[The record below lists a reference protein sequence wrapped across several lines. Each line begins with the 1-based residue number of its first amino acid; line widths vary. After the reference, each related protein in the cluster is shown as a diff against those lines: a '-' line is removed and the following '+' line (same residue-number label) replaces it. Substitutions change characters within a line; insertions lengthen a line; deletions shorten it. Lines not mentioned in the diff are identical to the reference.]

1 MKKISFLF
9 VALLLLTGCSSAPT
23 FDTSLLIG
31 KWFASETDY
40 EDGIATTTIMGL
52 VFENNHQVTLGAKFN
67 IDGDYYGEI
76 TGHGEYEVSGDKI
89 KLNIPESNIDFKLNR
104 KFFDSYDE
112 YDAALKE
119 TREEMLKEIEQ
130 YIDWKVISISAD
142 QLVVDEDDEIIE
154 FNKFE

>member
-9 VALLLLTGCSSAPT
+9 VALLLLTGCNSAPT

-31 KWFASETDY
+31 KWIASEIDY
-40 EDGIATTTIMGL
+40 EDGIETTAILGL
-52 VFENNHQVTLGAKFN
+52 VFENEHQVTLGAKIS

-76 TGHGEYEVSGDKI
+76 TGHGECEVSGDKI

-104 KFFDSYDE
+104 TFFDSYNE
-112 YDAALKE
+112 YDTALKE
-119 TREEMLKEIEQ
+119 TREEMFKEIKQ
-130 YIDWKVISISAD
+130 YTDWKVISISTEKF
-142 QLVVDEDDEIIE
+142 VIEEDDEIIE